1 LRNNVFYLLILLTV
15 ISVLLASGGVGYLPE
30 QPAPEDKSGDGTSE
44 GEAVTTP
51 TEQEPD
57 TSATPD
63 RTDRL
68 LQTPPAGLEKVE
80 IIPPSQV
87 TGEVPGDILDQII
100 ADLLKRTHA
109 EQDEIQVTKA
119 EEVVWNDGALGCPQP
134 GEFYIQ
140 VLING
145 YWVVLEVDGIAYDY
159 RVADKG
165 SFRLCEG
172 SSGLPRLP
180 GTPGSEPG
188 LDQ

>member
-15 ISVLLASGGVGYLPE
+15 ISVLLASGCVGYLPE

-87 TGEVPGDILDQII
+87 TGEVPGDILEQII
-100 ADLLKRTHA
+100 ADLRQQTDA
-109 EQDEIQVTKA
+109 ERDEVRVLRA
-119 EEVVWNDGALGCPQP
+119 EAVVWNDGSLGCPQP

-140 VLING
+140 MLING
-145 YWVVLEVDGIAYDY
+145 YWVVLEVEGNAYDY
-159 RVADKG
+159 RVSDKG
-165 SFRLCEG
+165 SFRLCKG
-172 SSGLPRLP
+172 SSGLPILP
-180 GTPGSEPG
+180 DPGSEPG